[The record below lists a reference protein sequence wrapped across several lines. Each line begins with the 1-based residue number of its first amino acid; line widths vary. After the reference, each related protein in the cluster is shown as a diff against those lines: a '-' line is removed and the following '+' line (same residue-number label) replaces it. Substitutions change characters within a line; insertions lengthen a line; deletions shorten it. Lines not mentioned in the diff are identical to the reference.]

1 MDSMK
6 RVINIERDTP
16 GTKSSFPA
24 PGPSVYVNNQSLQRL
39 QQRVALIS
47 ILVPTGGTVVAV
59 ATIPFLGISGTAI
72 GLLVMFYSLT
82 MTGIIVGFHR
92 YFSHQSFDTHRP
104 IQVILAILGSMAVQ
118 GPLVNWVATHRRHHK
133 YSDSPLD
140 AHSPHWQEEKSL
152 SGWQGWW
159 HSHIGWML
167 TSKMTNTTLFA
178 KDILRDPLM
187 AQVNRW
193 YFGWVLLGLML
204 PALLGGLLTMS
215 LVGAW
220 QGLLWGGLVRI
231 FLVHH
236 VCWAISSVSHN
247 YGARPFETD
256 DNSTNNLWLAIPSFG
271 GTWHNNHHAF
281 PASPITG
288 LMWWQVD
295 IGGYIIR
302 VLAIF
307 GLAWKLRVP
316 SRKFIENKHS

>member
-1 MDSMK
+1 MDSVK
-6 RVINIERDTP
+6 RAINIGGDTP
-16 GTKSSFPA
+16 DTKSSFPA
-24 PGPSVYVNNQSLQRL
+24 PGPNVYVNNQSLQRL
-39 QQRVALIS
+39 QQRVALAS
-47 ILVPTGGTVVAV
+47 ILVPTVGTMVAIV
-59 ATIPFLGISGTAI
+59 TIPFQGISGVAI
-72 GLLVMFYSLT
+72 SLLVIFYSLT
-82 MTGIIVGFHR
+82 MIGIIVGFHR

-140 AHSPHWQEEKSL
+140 AHSPHWQEENPL

-193 YFGWVLLGLML
+193 YFGWVLLGLIL
-204 PALLGGLLTMS
+204 PALLGGLTTLS
-215 LVGAW
+215 LLGAW
-220 QGLLWGGLVRI
+220 HGFLWGGLVRI

-247 YGARPFETD
+247 YGARPFETG
-256 DNSTNNLWLAIPSFG
+256 DNSTNNIWLAIPSFG

-295 IGGYIIR
+295 IGGYVIR
-302 VLAIF
+302 ILALL

-316 SRKFIENKHS
+316 SKKFIENKYS